1 MASVLRGE
9 HSLLSGP
16 FWYLNISDF
25 LALVG
30 NFRIFVVL
38 LGILVVLLEIF
49 LTIYGLFGSTF
60 CNFELRKT

>member
-1 MASVLRGE
+1 MLVPGPWDECRGE

-16 FWYLNISDF
+16 FWYRNISDF

-30 NFRIFVVL
+30 NFRILVVL

-49 LTIYGLFGSTF
+49 
-60 CNFELRKT
+60 